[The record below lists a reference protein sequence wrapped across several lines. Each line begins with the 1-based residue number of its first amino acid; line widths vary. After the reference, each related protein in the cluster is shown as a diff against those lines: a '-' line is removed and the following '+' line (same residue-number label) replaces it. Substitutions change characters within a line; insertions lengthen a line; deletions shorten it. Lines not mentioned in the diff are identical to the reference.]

1 MIKMIKMSDWGKD
14 IEEADVILKKKLELD
29 PNLKARLD
37 AELYKCS
44 LLKELEEEKAKEK
57 EKEKNG

>member
-1 MIKMIKMSDWGKD
+1 MSEWKAD
-14 IEEADVILKKKLELD
+14 IEKADAILKKKLEQD

-37 AELYKCS
+37 AELYKCK
-44 LLKELEEEKAKEK
+44 LLKEIEEEKAKEK